1 MGHLRLII
9 GYLKATVVHIRLT
22 LGHLRV
28 TIGRLFFST
37 SQHKANTTELHPKVS
52 SWMLNGFTKFHFM
65 EVVSSCFWT
74 STAAPLV
81 IRERSLVTQIVLLS
95 ACRDDAMTTL

>member
-1 MGHLRLII
+1 MFISGSW
-9 GYLKATVVHIRLT
+9 
-22 LGHLRV
+22 
-28 TIGRLFFST
+28 LFY
-37 SQHKANTTELHPKVS
+37 
-52 SWMLNGFTKFHFM
+52 GFTKFHFM

>member
-1 MGHLRLII
+1 MFISGSW
-9 GYLKATVVHIRLT
+9 
-22 LGHLRV
+22 
-28 TIGRLFFST
+28 LFY
-37 SQHKANTTELHPKVS
+37 
-52 SWMLNGFTKFHFM
+52 GFTKFHFM

-95 ACRDDAMTTL
+95 A